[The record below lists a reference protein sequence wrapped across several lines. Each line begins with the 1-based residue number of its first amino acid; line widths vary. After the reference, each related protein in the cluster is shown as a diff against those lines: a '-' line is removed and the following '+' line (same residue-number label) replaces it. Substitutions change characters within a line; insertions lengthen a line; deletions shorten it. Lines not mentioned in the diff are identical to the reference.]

1 MRKRLDL
8 RSSRKG
14 KGLLPPNPTR
24 WEHEHNG
31 MDLRDQLS
39 LRLDECLDHESAFGV
54 LREVL
59 AVVPHT
65 ALGAADA
72 VTRHFSGPRARRWSG
87 MCIPLPE
94 GDHLV
99 VYNADHPPTRVRATL
114 MEEFFHLWL
123 EHPPTTLRAFSDG
136 SGSRTFNSEIE
147 GEAYG
152 SGAAALVPYKSLR
165 EMLSGGMSTADIA
178 RHFEVSEQ
186 MIDFRVRVSK
196 LSRLTQQGR

>member
-1 MRKRLDL
+1 MRKRFDL

-14 KGLLPPNPTR
+14 KGLLPPNPMR

-31 MDLRDQLS
+31 MDLREELS
-39 LRLDECLDHESAFGV
+39 LRPDECLDHEAAFGV

-65 ALGAADA
+65 ALGTQDA
-72 VTRHFSGPRARRWSG
+72 VASHFSGPRARRWSG

-99 VYNADHPPTRVRATL
+99 VYNAHHPPTRIRATL

-123 EHPPTTLRAFSDG
+123 EHPPTTLRASSDG

-147 GEAYG
+147 SEAYG
-152 SGAAALVPYKSLR
+152 SGAAALVPYRSLR
-165 EMLSGGMSTADIA
+165 EMLNNGMNTTDIA

-186 MIDFRVRVSK
+186 LIEFRVRVSK
-196 LSRLTQQGR
+196 LGRLTRR

>member
-1 MRKRLDL
+1 MRKRFDL

-14 KGLLPPNPTR
+14 KGLLPPNSTR

-31 MDLRDQLS
+31 LDLRDQLS
-39 LRLDECLDHESAFGV
+39 LRLDERLDHESAFSV
-54 LREVL
+54 LGEVL

-65 ALGAADA
+65 ELGTQDA
-72 VTRHFSGPRARRWSG
+72 VTSYFSGPRARRWSG

-94 GDHLV
+94 GDHLI
-99 VYNADHPPTRVRATL
+99 VYNAHHPATRVRATL

-123 EHPPTTLRAFSDG
+123 NHPPTTIRAFSDG
-136 SGSRTFNSEIE
+136 SGSRSFDSKVE

-165 EMLSGGMSTADIA
+165 ELLTSGMSTTDIA
-178 RHFEVSEQ
+178 RHFDVSEQ
-186 MIDFRVRVSK
+186 LVEFRVRVSK
-196 LSRLTQQGR
+196 LGRLTRQ